1 MNELVNSLA
10 ALALCFAGM
19 SALSLAMDRHY
30 EQLTGQSEPPTRHR
44 QGLRLAGSAA
54 LALAVWPCVAHWG
67 WGVGLTAWFA
77 WLTAG
82 GMAVA
87 WTLPYAARGTV
98 RASVAA
104 AGIGLLAL
112 VLSPTLRNT
121 LA

>member
-1 MNELVNSLA
+1 MNEVLISLA

-30 EQLTGQSEPPTRHR
+30 EQFTGHSEPPPLQRR
-44 QGLRLAGSAA
+44 WLRGFGSAA

-67 WGVGLTAWFA
+67 WGIGLTAWCA

-87 WTLPYAARGTV
+87 WTLPYIPRWTV
-98 RASVAA
+98 RASAAA

-112 VLSPTLRNT
+112 ILSPTLRNT